1 MCECDSGRH
10 ADDRLVS
17 INLAMD
23 VGARAPCSRGSCQQ
37 PFQQTSYHRCEAT
50 NNDADREDRTKLP
63 DGPPK
68 NVEFDAAELHG
79 NTSEFGWLGARPPS
93 GRSGQESWAG
103 CRTRNGQSGKSLTTI
118 TLSVSCNP
126 YTETL
131 VPAVAG
137 KSTSS

>member
-23 VGARAPCSRGSCQQ
+23 VGARPPCSRGSCQQ
-37 PFQQTSYHRCEAT
+37 PFQQTSYRRCEAT

-79 NTSEFGWLGARPPS
+79 NTSEFGWLGAPLRLGDPTRS
-93 GRSGQESWAG
+93 RGRDAVPG
-103 CRTRNGQSGKSLTTI
+103 TDSLA
-118 TLSVSCNP
+118 SR
-126 YTETL
+126 
-131 VPAVAG
+131 
-137 KSTSS
+137 